1 MLEETIRKVGNKY
14 VVYPKKGG
22 KRLGTHNTLSGAKKQ
37 LRAIEMSKRM
47 GEHDN
52 PARMADDMT
61 LSDIAKIHGVSNQH
75 IKDEFKMGV
84 KVELEKMA
92 IDSHSGDT
100 ERAAGLA
107 RDHVLIDPDYYS
119 KMNELKE
126 HSCVFCGSIVE
137 VELSEDLRK
146 WFGKGKTGGAGGGGW
161 DRYNAQGDRV
171 GKCGDGKEG
180 GGYAACLSK
189 SAARKLGKKGR
200 ASFVR
205 RKKAA
210 QQKAGRGR
218 KGTGSKG
225 KAPVR
230 VSWKKKR

>member
-22 KRLGTHNTLSGAKKQ
+22 KRLGTHNTVSGAKKQ

-61 LSDIAKIHGVSNQH
+61 LSDIAKIHDVSNQH

-92 IDSHSGDT
+92 VDSHSGDT

-171 GKCGDGKEG
+171 GKCGGGKEG

-218 KGTGSKG
+218 KGTGTKG

-230 VSWKKKR
+230 VSWKKGK